1 MCFPLLQILA
11 LLAYPTLASLPPN
24 TYPTSPYTTGT
35 LAPSFTF
42 NSTSGVELS
51 DKNVPLPLLLFKYNS
66 TDPFQTQMLTCS
78 SLDGFFEDLGESSY
92 LFSGWSSEDMELIE
106 GKLRGHPKY
115 NSNREQIFF
124 AEVSIVVVL
133 FSSFTKALSLDPT

>member
-1 MCFPLLQILA
+1 
-11 LLAYPTLASLPPN
+11 
-24 TYPTSPYTTGT
+24 
-35 LAPSFTF
+35 
-42 NSTSGVELS
+42 
-51 DKNVPLPLLLFKYNS
+51 
-66 TDPFQTQMLTCS
+66 MLTCS